1 MSRWIAYGIVVATT
15 AGPDAPAMSAAA
27 IAITECR
34 ADGVKVTMRRA
45 NGSTS
50 RNWRSPGEANTRR
63 AYDALRER
71 IGSGALA
78 PGEWLREHV
87 VATSLGLSRTPVR
100 EALRLLAAEGVVE
113 LMHNRGA
120 RVVRWTSEDI
130 DEAYRLRAL
139 IEGYGAGLAA
149 RHADKDR
156 VAALRVL
163 QDRYERA
170 LEDGEPS
177 GGAPAQ
183 CNDDFHAAVLA
194 ASGSARLSSLVAT
207 VSSAPL
213 VRQVLRHYSDD
224 DRRRSVLQHRD
235 IITAIENRDED
246 LATSAMS
253 SHILA
258 ARYSALRSDSR
269 GER

>member
-1 MSRWIAYGIVVATT
+1 MT
-15 AGPDAPAMSAAA
+15 AASTNTASAPADPTRAAH
-27 IAITECR
+27 TQL
-34 ADGVKVTMRRA
+34 
-45 NGSTS
+45 
-50 RNWRSPGEANTRR
+50 
-63 AYDALRER
+63 AYDAVRER
-71 IGSGALA
+71 IASGTVV
-78 PGEWLREHV
+78 PGEWLREHA

-113 LMHNRGA
+113 LVQNRGA
-120 RVVRWTSEDI
+120 RVVDWSPEDI

-149 RHADKDR
+149 RRADEAC
-156 VAALRVL
+156 VAELRAL

-170 LEDGEPS
+170 LASDDS
-177 GGAPAQ
+177 AATPAQ

-194 ASGSARLSSLVAT
+194 AAGSARLSMLLSA

-213 VRQVLRHYSDD
+213 VRRVLQGYDTD
-224 DRRRSVLQHRD
+224 DRQRSVVAHRD
-235 IITAIENRDED
+235 IVTAIENGDDE

-258 ARYSALRSDSR
+258 ARYSALRAHR
-269 GER
+269 

>member
-1 MSRWIAYGIVVATT
+1 MPPTT
-15 AGPDAPAMSAAA
+15 HS
-27 IAITECR
+27 
-34 ADGVKVTMRRA
+34 
-45 NGSTS
+45 
-50 RNWRSPGEANTRR
+50 GEAAHTRV

-71 IGSGALA
+71 IASGGLG
-78 PGEWLREHV
+78 PGTWLREHT

-113 LMHNRGA
+113 LVHNRGA
-120 RVVRWTSEDI
+120 RVVSWSAEDI

-149 RHADKDR
+149 TRADAEC
-156 VAALRVL
+156 VAELRGL
-163 QDRYERA
+163 QERYERA
-170 LEDGEPS
+170 LDEQDPAV
-177 GGAPAQ
+177 GA

-194 ASGSARLSSLVAT
+194 ASGSTRLPTLMAV

-213 VRQVLRHYSDD
+213 VRRVLQSYDDD
-224 DRRRSVLQHRD
+224 DRRRSVMAHRD
-235 IITAIENRDED
+235 VITAIANGDAD

-258 ARYSALRSDSR
+258 ARYSALRS
-269 GER
+269 